1 MLLHLLTGILL
12 LAGFGLVGWLL
23 HSQRIQLSVALLGN
37 TLLLLIFRLCY
48 IATIETGPDA
58 SIWLASAQTVSKLSD
73 PVWSLLTTNEGRPLT
88 VLPLVLLHQIGI
100 PLTYVWADV
109 AGILMYA
116 GAFAIAASLM
126 AKLTNA
132 LQAWLLSCILFATLA
147 TVSIIDYTS
156 YNCQAPSLLITM
168 YCLHLLH
175 GIWQQSVKRYHTVLL
190 GILLG
195 SLPLFKFQN
204 APAGM
209 LIGVAA
215 CALFLFR
222 KQWQQL
228 ILIAAT
234 ALLPVALVAFF
245 FWQRGLWADFM
256 NDYFNNYFFYAYTE
270 DYAGDSY
277 WHRYSPRRVFSFLLR
292 TTDSA
297 ILIAGAF
304 GMLAIAILQAK
315 RKAFSNV
322 PQWFLLLFLLANFY
336 AVIQSGWNTP
346 HYLFYIWIPPLLLIA
361 AITQEQR
368 KWLLAGASL
377 IIIGQV
383 MVNQMWRKQVNTDH
397 LAADEQILQGI
408 RAQIDENEPMVVWG
422 HADRYYVQA
431 PRPMGARLAD
441 SWWIIQKGPLQ
452 PKRVAEFIYDLEKRQ
467 TPLIVDNTGGPDP
480 HRFQF
485 KQSHLLSIP
494 AIAAYVQQHY
504 TVSDSIAGAIFYTRK
519 KQL

>member
-1 MLLHLLTGILL
+1 MLPNLLAGILL
-12 LAGFGLVGWLL
+12 LTGFTLVGWLL
-23 HSQRIQLSVALLGN
+23 HSQRIRLSVALLGN
-37 TLLLLIFRLCY
+37 TLLLLVFRLFY
-48 IATIETGPDA
+48 ISTIETGPDA

-73 PVWSLLTTNEGRPLT
+73 PIWSLLTTNEGRPLT
-88 VLPLVLLHQIGI
+88 VLPLVLLHKMGM
-100 PLTYVWADV
+100 PLTYVWVDIV
-109 AGILMYA
+109 GILMYA
-116 GAFAIAASLM
+116 GAFALAASLM

-132 LQAWLLSCILFATLA
+132 FQAWLLSGVLFATLA

-168 YCLHLLH
+168 YCLHVLH
-175 GIWQQSVKRYHTVLL
+175 GIWQQSNKRYHAALL
-190 GILLG
+190 GLLLG

-222 KQWQQL
+222 KQWAAL
-228 ILIAAT
+228 IQIVVM
-234 ALLPVALVAFF
+234 ALLPASLVAFF

-277 WHRYSPRRVFSFLLR
+277 WHRYSPRRVLSFLLR
-292 TTDSA
+292 TSDSA
-297 ILIAGAF
+297 LLIAGSF
-304 GMLAIAILQAK
+304 GLLALQMLQQK
-315 RKAFSNV
+315 RKAFNNAS
-322 PQWFLLLFLLANFY
+322 QWFLLLFLLANFY

-368 KWLLAGASL
+368 KWLLIGTTV

-383 MVNQMWRKQVNTDH
+383 MVNQMWRKQANTDH

-408 RAQIDENEPMVVWG
+408 RAQIDENEPMVIWG

-441 SWWIIQKGPLQ
+441 SWWIIQQGPLQ
-452 PKRVAEFIYDLEKRQ
+452 PKRVAEFLYDLEKRQ
-467 TPLIVDNTGGPDP
+467 TPLIVDNTRGPDP

-485 KQSHLLSIP
+485 EQAHLLSIP
-494 AIAAYVQQHY
+494 AIATYVQQHY
-504 TVSDSIAGAIFYTRK
+504 EVTDSIAGAIFYKRK
-519 KQL
+519 K